1 MHPNR
6 VIVFSQIQF
15 PKDTPFNLSEGV
27 AMYQPRGTVA
37 VTAEEGT
44 GAYQVS
50 AGERVYVIGNVVHIP
65 A

>member
-1 MHPNR
+1 MQPNL

-15 PKDTPFNLSEGV
+15 PKDTLFNLSEGV
-27 AMYQPRGTVA
+27 AMYQPRGLVA
-37 VTAEEGT
+37 VTAEKGAGT
-44 GAYQVS
+44 YDVS